1 MWDGALLLGDDGCA
15 MYWPLVVTGT
25 HRGQVWN
32 VTDVGAQPFGYTT
45 ADDGHRE
52 DGRQGREGAVDQA
65 DHRRLHPLQQERPL
79 GHR

>member
-1 MWDGALLLGDDGCA
+1 

-45 ADDGHRE
+45 ADDGFVGWAAHWAAGKE
-52 DGRQGREGAVDQA
+52 WFDA
-65 DHRRLHPLQQERPL
+65 PY
-79 GHR
+79 

>member
-32 VTDVGAQPFGYTT
+32 VTDAGAQPFGYTT
-45 ADDGHRE
+45 ADDGFVGWAAHWAAGKE
-52 DGRQGREGAVDQA
+52 WFDASY
-65 DHRRLHPLQQERPL
+65 
-79 GHR
+79 